1 MGYNIR
7 PKNTDVNNKMAWI
20 AYNCKHM
27 AKAKKYLKAALV
39 TGSKNPEL
47 LQKSIAINSK
57 KNLIIKSEGLQ
68 VKNILLY
75 ALLLSYA
82 IVICKPALPYV
93 SDLIGHLVFSK
104 NHMAT
109 VHFENGKYHLHKE
122 IVKNALDNEA
132 QKAPLTSKKDNKANE
147 HIISILRLSAFVKV
161 VNAHNYPLTPI
172 PLLSLGKYL
181 HPFLPPQC

>member
-1 MGYNIR
+1 M
-7 PKNTDVNNKMAWI
+7 KNF
-20 AYNCKHM
+20 
-27 AKAKKYLKAALV
+27 
-39 TGSKNPEL
+39 
-47 LQKSIAINSK
+47 
-57 KNLIIKSEGLQ
+57 
-68 VKNILLY
+68 LLY
-75 ALLLSYA
+75 LFFFTYTASIL
-82 IVICKPALPYV
+82 KPVVPYI
-93 SDLIGHLVFSK
+93 SDLIAHSFYYAEHVK
-104 NHMAT
+104 T

-172 PLLSLGKYL
+172 HLLSLGKYL